1 MSMLLFSVKLAF
13 LIPIIVSGLNT
24 WKALTAIIKIIT
36 ISVAKT
42 HLRYFDPLEKY

>member
-1 MSMLLFSVKLAF
+1 MVFSVKLAF
-13 LIPIIVSGLNT
+13 LIPIIVSVLT